1 MKKLVVFLIIIS
13 IFVSLTVF
21 VTFATNFNRYSS
33 YVMKEINSSY
43 GPFYSLP
50 TILSIDRTGSDYEGP
65 LYSTASTWKGY
76 TDDGYDGYFS
86 NGSFAF
92 PEGIQE
98 ALTHALSSGQYF
110 MENLA
115 FDTWWSDYHNERLC
129 TYGAKNYIK
138 KFVVSAYA
146 YISCSTS
153 YERYKTTVNKLRV
166 KVPAWLT
173 ISEPVGSSN
182 ERNPHAFRKRGP
194 FSKSEYVAGYA
205 PGWNYELSPDYA
217 EAEVDATGTN
227 PTTEDTHSTTA
238 FAPTEVTAVE
248 IIIACDICNDAGCE
262 VCDPYR

>member
-21 VTFATNFNRYSS
+21 VAFATNFNRYSS

-43 GPFYSLP
+43 GPFYRLP

-65 LYSTASTWKGY
+65 FYSTASTWEGY
-76 TDDGYDGYFS
+76 TDDGYDGDFS

-129 TYGAKNYIK
+129 TYGAKDYIK

-146 YISCSTS
+146 YLSCSTS
-153 YERYKTTVNKLRV
+153 YERYKTTVKKLRV

-173 ISEPVGSSN
+173 IFDPVGSSN
-182 ERNPHAFRKRGP
+182 ERDPHEHVRVGS
-194 FSKSEYVAGYA
+194 FSISEFVAGEVNR
-205 PGWNYELSPDYA
+205 WDIMLLNYG

-238 FAPTEVTAVE
+238 FAPTEVTAV
-248 IIIACDICNDAGCE
+248 DIYID
-262 VCDPYR
+262 